1 MAEKGQ
7 QQPAAGGPQVAPKYE
22 KDGDVKMTGV
32 DNEDPMSAKPIKI
45 YSFSTD
51 KLSEDNARYWFHVIE
66 KQLRTQYAWQAIE
79 LHTRIGNE
87 AYADRLVRKPN
98 WHRVDMQADM
108 IIEMGLTPATTL
120 EIKDQRNA
128 GEKWEYLKKRF
139 LKSSST
145 KKMMKLMRIFT
156 SVWDESKHDEKE
168 FYRVYDSQLLR
179 GDSTPPNHVAQQ

>member
-1 MAEKGQ
+1 M
-7 QQPAAGGPQVAPKYE
+7 QV
-22 KDGDVKMTGV
+22 
-32 DNEDPMSAKPIKI
+32 
-45 YSFSTD
+45 
-51 KLSEDNARYWFHVIE
+51 
-66 KQLRTQYAWQAIE
+66 
-79 LHTRIGNE
+79 
-87 AYADRLVRKPN
+87 
-98 WHRVDMQADM
+98 DM